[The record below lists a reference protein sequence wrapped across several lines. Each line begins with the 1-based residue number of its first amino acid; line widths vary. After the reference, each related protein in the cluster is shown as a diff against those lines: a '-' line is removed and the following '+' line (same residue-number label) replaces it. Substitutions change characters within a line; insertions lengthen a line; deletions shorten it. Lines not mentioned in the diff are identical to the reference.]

1 MRSILLVDDHAVVRN
16 GLKQILVEHLDLVV
30 FGEANDAIEAMQQVR
45 KQDWSLVI
53 LDIRLP
59 GRSGVDVLKQIK
71 SEKPQ
76 LPVLIV
82 SSYPE
87 SQYAVRLIQV
97 GAAGY
102 ITKDAEESEIVKAV
116 KTAAAGGRYINA
128 VVGGLLAN
136 SISRNFSNEDD
147 STLYESLSNREYQ
160 IFLELASGK
169 RAKDIADK
177 LQVSAKTVAT
187 HRSRLMQK
195 MGFSNNAEL
204 TLYANK
210 SGLLLE

>member
-1 MRSILLVDDHAVVRN
+1 MSSILLVDDHAVVRN
-16 GLKQILVEHLDLVV
+16 GLKQMLIENLGSLVL
-30 FGEANDAIEAMQQVR
+30 GEANDAIEAMEQVR
-45 KQDWSLVI
+45 KQDWGLVL

-71 SEKPQ
+71 SEKPH
-76 LPVLIV
+76 LPVLIL

-87 SQYAVRLIQV
+87 SQYAVRLIQA

-102 ITKDAEESEIVKAV
+102 ISKDAEEKEIIKAV
-116 KTAAAGGRYINA
+116 KSATAGGRYINEI
-128 VVGGLLAN
+128 VGGLLAN
-136 SISRNFSNEDD
+136 SMSRSFSDADD
-147 STLYESLSNREYQ
+147 LSPYESLSDREYQ

-169 RAKDIADK
+169 RAKDIAEK

-187 HRSRLMQK
+187 HRSRLMLK

-210 SGLLLE
+210 LGLLL

>member
-1 MRSILLVDDHAVVRN
+1 MSSILLVEDHAVVRN
-16 GLKQILVEHLDLVV
+16 GLKQMLIENLDLVV
-30 FGEANDAIEAMQQVR
+30 LAEANDAIEAMQQVR
-45 KQDWSLVI
+45 KQDWDLVV

-71 SEKPQ
+71 SEKPH
-76 LPVLIV
+76 LPVLIL

-87 SQYAVRLIQV
+87 SQYAVRLIQA

-102 ITKDAEESEIVKAV
+102 ISKDAEETEIIKAV
-116 KTAAAGGRYINA
+116 KTAAAGGRYINEI
-128 VVGGLLAN
+128 VGGLLAN
-136 SISRNFSNEDD
+136 TMSRSFSNADD
-147 STLYESLSNREYQ
+147 LSLYDSLSDREYQ

-169 RAKDIADK
+169 RAKDIAEK

-187 HRSRLMQK
+187 HRSRLMLK

-210 SGLLLE
+210 LGLLL

>member
-1 MRSILLVDDHAVVRN
+1 MSSILLVEDHAVVRN
-16 GLKQILVEHLDLVV
+16 GLKQMLIENLDLVV
-30 FGEANDAIEAMQQVR
+30 LAEANDAIEAMQQVR
-45 KQDWSLVI
+45 KQDWDLVV

-71 SEKPQ
+71 SEKPR
-76 LPVLIV
+76 LPVLIL

-87 SQYAVRLIQV
+87 SQYAVRLIQA

-102 ITKDAEESEIVKAV
+102 ISKDAEETEIIKAV
-116 KTAAAGGRYINA
+116 KTAAAGGRYINEI
-128 VVGGLLAN
+128 VGGLLAN
-136 SISRNFSNEDD
+136 TMSRSFSNADD
-147 STLYESLSNREYQ
+147 LSLYESLSDREYQ

-169 RAKDIADK
+169 RAKDIAEK

-195 MGFSNNAEL
+195 MGFSTNAEL
-204 TLYANK
+204 ILYANK
-210 SGLLLE
+210 SGLLL

>member
-1 MRSILLVDDHAVVRN
+1 MSSILLVDDHAVVRN
-16 GLKQILVEHLDLVV
+16 GLKQMLIEHLGSVV
-30 FGEANDAIEAMQQVR
+30 LGEANDAIEAMQQVR
-45 KQDWSLVI
+45 KQDWGLVV

-71 SEKPQ
+71 SEKPH
-76 LPVLIV
+76 LPVLIL

-87 SQYAVRLIQV
+87 SQYAVRLIQA

-102 ITKDAEESEIVKAV
+102 ISKDSEETEIIKAV
-116 KTAAAGGRYINA
+116 KTAAAGGSYINDI
-128 VVGGLLAN
+128 VGGLLAN
-136 SISRNFSNEDD
+136 TMSRSFSNADD
-147 STLYESLSNREYQ
+147 LSLYESLSDREYQ

-169 RAKDIADK
+169 RAKDIAEK

-195 MGFSNNAEL
+195 MGFSTNAEL
-204 TLYANK
+204 ILYANK
-210 SGLLLE
+210 SGLLL

>member
-1 MRSILLVDDHAVVRN
+1 MSSILLVDDHAVVRN
-16 GLKQILVEHLDLVV
+16 GLKQMLIEHLDLVV
-30 FGEANDAIEAMQQVR
+30 LGEANDAIEAMQQIR
-45 KQDWSLVI
+45 NQDWGLVI

-71 SEKPQ
+71 SEKPH
-76 LPVLIV
+76 LPVLIL

-87 SQYAVRLIQV
+87 SQYAVRLIQA

-102 ITKDAEESEIVKAV
+102 ISKDSEETEIIKAV
-116 KTAAAGGRYINA
+116 KTAAAGGRYINEI
-128 VVGGLLAN
+128 VGGLLAN
-136 SISRNFSNEDD
+136 TMSRSFSNADD
-147 STLYESLSNREYQ
+147 LSLYESLSDREYQ

-169 RAKDIADK
+169 RAKDIAEK

-195 MGFSNNAEL
+195 MGFSTNAEL
-204 TLYANK
+204 ILYANK
-210 SGLLLE
+210 SGLLL

>member
-1 MRSILLVDDHAVVRN
+1 MSSILLVEDHAVVRN
-16 GLKQILVEHLDLVV
+16 GLKQMLIENLDLVV
-30 FGEANDAIEAMQQVR
+30 LAEANDAIEAMQQVR
-45 KQDWSLVI
+45 KQDWDLVV

-71 SEKPQ
+71 SEKPH
-76 LPVLIV
+76 LPVLIL

-87 SQYAVRLIQV
+87 SQYAVRLIQA

-102 ITKDAEESEIVKAV
+102 ISKDAEETEIIKAV
-116 KTAAAGGRYINA
+116 KTAAAGGRYINEI
-128 VVGGLLAN
+128 VGGLLAN
-136 SISRNFSNEDD
+136 TMSRSFSNADD
-147 STLYESLSNREYQ
+147 LSLYESLSDREYQ

-169 RAKDIADK
+169 RAKDIAEK

-195 MGFSNNAEL
+195 MGFSTNGEL
-204 TLYANK
+204 ILYANK
-210 SGLLLE
+210 SGLLL

>member
-1 MRSILLVDDHAVVRN
+1 MSSILLVDDHAVVRN
-16 GLKQILVEHLDLVV
+16 GLKQMLIEHLGSVV
-30 FGEANDAIEAMQQVR
+30 LGEANDAIEAMQQVR
-45 KQDWSLVI
+45 KQDWGLVV

-71 SEKPQ
+71 SEKPH
-76 LPVLIV
+76 LPVLIL

-87 SQYAVRLIQV
+87 SQYAVRLIQA

-102 ITKDAEESEIVKAV
+102 ISKDSEETEIIKAV
-116 KTAAAGGRYINA
+116 KTAAAGGRYINEI
-128 VVGGLLAN
+128 VGGLLAN
-136 SISRNFSNEDD
+136 TMSRSFSNADD
-147 STLYESLSNREYQ
+147 LSLYESLSDREYQ

-169 RAKDIADK
+169 RAKDIAEK

-195 MGFSNNAEL
+195 MGFSTNAEL
-204 TLYANK
+204 ILYANK
-210 SGLLLE
+210 SDLLL

>member
-1 MRSILLVDDHAVVRN
+1 MSSILLVDDHAVVRN
-16 GLKQILVEHLDLVV
+16 RLKQMLMEHLGSVI

-45 KQDWSLVI
+45 KQDWGLVV

-71 SEKPQ
+71 SEKPH
-76 LPVLIV
+76 LPVLIL

-87 SQYAVRLIQV
+87 SQYAVRLIQA

-102 ITKDAEESEIVKAV
+102 ISKDSEETEIIKAV
-116 KTAAAGGRYINA
+116 KTAAAGGRYINEI
-128 VVGGLLAN
+128 VGGLLAN
-136 SISRNFSNEDD
+136 TMSRSFSNADD
-147 STLYESLSNREYQ
+147 LSLYESLSDREYQ

-169 RAKDIADK
+169 RAKDIAEK

-195 MGFSNNAEL
+195 MGFSTNAEL
-204 TLYANK
+204 ILYANK
-210 SGLLLE
+210 SGLLL

>member
-1 MRSILLVDDHAVVRN
+1 MSSILLVEDHAVVRN
-16 GLKQILVEHLDLVV
+16 GLKQMLIENLDLVV
-30 FGEANDAIEAMQQVR
+30 LAEANDAIEAMQQVR
-45 KQDWSLVI
+45 KQDWDLVV

-71 SEKPQ
+71 SENPH
-76 LPVLIV
+76 LPVLIL

-87 SQYAVRLIQV
+87 SQYAVRLIQA

-102 ITKDAEESEIVKAV
+102 ISKDAEETEIIKAV
-116 KTAAAGGRYINA
+116 KTAAAGGRYINEI
-128 VVGGLLAN
+128 VGGLLAN
-136 SISRNFSNEDD
+136 TMSRSFSNADD
-147 STLYESLSNREYQ
+147 LSLYESLSDREYQ

-169 RAKDIADK
+169 RAKDIAEK

-195 MGFSNNAEL
+195 MGFSTNAEL
-204 TLYANK
+204 ILYANK
-210 SGLLLE
+210 SGLLL

>member
-1 MRSILLVDDHAVVRN
+1 MLIEN
-16 GLKQILVEHLDLVV
+16 LDLVV
-30 FGEANDAIEAMQQVR
+30 LAEANDAIEAMQQVR
-45 KQDWSLVI
+45 KQDWDLVV

-71 SEKPQ
+71 SEKPH
-76 LPVLIV
+76 LPVLIL

-87 SQYAVRLIQV
+87 SQYAVRLIQA

-102 ITKDAEESEIVKAV
+102 ISKDAEETEIIKAV
-116 KTAAAGGRYINA
+116 KTAAAGGRYINEI
-128 VVGGLLAN
+128 VGGLLAN
-136 SISRNFSNEDD
+136 TMSRSFSNADD
-147 STLYESLSNREYQ
+147 LSLYESLSDREYQ

-169 RAKDIADK
+169 RAKDIAEK

-195 MGFSNNAEL
+195 MGFSTNAEL
-204 TLYANK
+204 ILYANK
-210 SGLLLE
+210 SGLLL

>member
-1 MRSILLVDDHAVVRN
+1 MSSILLVDDHAVVRN
-16 GLKQILVEHLDLVV
+16 GLKQMLIENLGSLVL
-30 FGEANDAIEAMQQVR
+30 GEANDAIEAMQQVR
-45 KQDWSLVI
+45 KQDWGLVL

-71 SEKPQ
+71 SEKPH
-76 LPVLIV
+76 LPVLIL

-87 SQYAVRLIQV
+87 SQYAVRLIQA

-102 ITKDAEESEIVKAV
+102 ISKDAEEKEIIKAV
-116 KTAAAGGRYINA
+116 KSATAGGRYINEI
-128 VVGGLLAN
+128 VGGLLAN
-136 SISRNFSNEDD
+136 TMSRSFSNADD
-147 STLYESLSNREYQ
+147 LSLYESLSDREYQ

-169 RAKDIADK
+169 RAKDIAEK

-195 MGFSNNAEL
+195 MGFSTNAEL
-204 TLYANK
+204 ILYANK
-210 SGLLLE
+210 SGLLL

>member
-1 MRSILLVDDHAVVRN
+1 MSSILLVDDHAVVRN
-16 GLKQILVEHLDLVV
+16 GLKQMHMEHLGSVI
-30 FGEANDAIEAMQQVR
+30 FGEANDAIDAMRQVR
-45 KQDWSLVI
+45 HQDWGLVV

-71 SEKPQ
+71 SEKPH
-76 LPVLIV
+76 LPVLIL

-87 SQYAVRLIQV
+87 SQYAVRLIQA

-102 ITKDAEESEIVKAV
+102 ISKDAEESEIIKAV
-116 KTAAAGGRYINA
+116 KTAAAGGRYINEI
-128 VVGGLLAN
+128 VGGLLAN
-136 SISRNFSNEDD
+136 SMSRSFSSEDD
-147 STLYESLSNREYQ
+147 FSLYESLSDREYQ

-169 RAKDIADK
+169 RAKDIAGK
-177 LQVSAKTVAT
+177 LQVSAKTIAT
-187 HRSRLMQK
+187 HRSRLMLK

-210 SGLLLE
+210 SGLLL

>member
-1 MRSILLVDDHAVVRN
+1 MSSILLVDDHAVVRN
-16 GLKQILVEHLDLVV
+16 GLKQMLIENLDLVV
-30 FGEANDAIEAMQQVR
+30 LAEANDAIEAMQQVR
-45 KQDWSLVI
+45 KQDWDLVV

-71 SEKPQ
+71 SEKPH
-76 LPVLIV
+76 LPVLIL

-87 SQYAVRLIQV
+87 SQYAVRLIQA

-102 ITKDAEESEIVKAV
+102 ISKDSEETEIIKAV
-116 KTAAAGGRYINA
+116 KTAAAGGRYINEI
-128 VVGGLLAN
+128 VGGLLAN
-136 SISRNFSNEDD
+136 TMSRSFSNADD
-147 STLYESLSNREYQ
+147 LSLYESLSDREYQ

-169 RAKDIADK
+169 RAKDIAEK

-195 MGFSNNAEL
+195 MGFSTNAEL
-204 TLYANK
+204 ILYANK
-210 SGLLLE
+210 SGLLL

>member
-1 MRSILLVDDHAVVRN
+1 MSSILLVDDHAVVRN
-16 GLKQILVEHLDLVV
+16 GLKQMLIEHLGLVV
-30 FGEANDAIEAMQQVR
+30 FGEANDAIEAIRQVR
-45 KQDWSLVI
+45 SEDWSLVI

-59 GRSGVDVLKQIK
+59 SRSGVEVLKQIK
-71 SEKPQ
+71 SEKPL
-76 LPVLIV
+76 LPVLIL
-82 SSYPE
+82 SIYPE
-87 SQYAVRLIQV
+87 SQYAVRLIQL

-102 ITKDAEESEIVKAV
+102 VSKDAEEAEIVKAV

-169 RAKDIADK
+169 RAKDIAEK
-177 LQVSAKTVAT
+177 LHVSAKTVAT

-210 SGLLLE
+210 LGLLLP

>member
-1 MRSILLVDDHAVVRN
+1 MSSILLVDDHAVVRN
-16 GLKQILVEHLDLVV
+16 GLKQMLIEHLGSVV
-30 FGEANDAIEAMQQVR
+30 LGEANDAIEAMQKVR
-45 KQDWSLVI
+45 KQDWGLVV

-71 SEKPQ
+71 SEKPH
-76 LPVLIV
+76 LPVLIL

-87 SQYAVRLIQV
+87 SQYAVRLIQA

-102 ITKDAEESEIVKAV
+102 ISKDSEETEIIKAV
-116 KTAAAGGRYINA
+116 KTAAVGGRYINEI
-128 VVGGLLAN
+128 VGGLLAN
-136 SISRNFSNEDD
+136 TMSRSFSNADD
-147 STLYESLSNREYQ
+147 LSLYESLSDREYQ

-169 RAKDIADK
+169 RAKDIAEK

-195 MGFSNNAEL
+195 MGFSTNAEL
-204 TLYANK
+204 ILYANK
-210 SGLLLE
+210 SDLLL

>member
-1 MRSILLVDDHAVVRN
+1 MSSILLVDDHAVVRN
-16 GLKQILVEHLDLVV
+16 GLKQMLIEHLGSMVL
-30 FGEANDAIEAMQQVR
+30 GEANDAIEAMQQVR
-45 KQDWSLVI
+45 KQDWGLVV

-71 SEKPQ
+71 SEKPH
-76 LPVLIV
+76 LPVLIL

-87 SQYAVRLIQV
+87 SQYAVRLIQA

-102 ITKDAEESEIVKAV
+102 ISKDSEETEIIKAV
-116 KTAAAGGRYINA
+116 KTAAAGGRYINEI
-128 VVGGLLAN
+128 VGGLLAN
-136 SISRNFSNEDD
+136 TMSRSFSNADD
-147 STLYESLSNREYQ
+147 LSLYESLSDREYQ

-169 RAKDIADK
+169 RAKDIAEK

-195 MGFSNNAEL
+195 MGFSTNAEL
-204 TLYANK
+204 ILYANK
-210 SGLLLE
+210 SGLLL

>member
-1 MRSILLVDDHAVVRN
+1 MSSILLVDDHAVVRN
-16 GLKQILVEHLDLVV
+16 GLKQMLIENLGSLVL
-30 FGEANDAIEAMQQVR
+30 GEANDAIEAMEQVR
-45 KQDWSLVI
+45 KQDWGLVL

-71 SEKPQ
+71 SEKPH
-76 LPVLIV
+76 LPVLIL

-87 SQYAVRLIQV
+87 SQYAVRLIQA

-102 ITKDAEESEIVKAV
+102 ISKDAEEKEIIKAV
-116 KTAAAGGRYINA
+116 KSATAGGRYINEI
-128 VVGGLLAN
+128 VGGLLAN
-136 SISRNFSNEDD
+136 SMSGSFSDADD
-147 STLYESLSNREYQ
+147 LSLYESLSDREYQ

-169 RAKDIADK
+169 RAKDIAEK

-187 HRSRLMQK
+187 HRSRLMLK

-210 SGLLLE
+210 LGLLL

>member
-1 MRSILLVDDHAVVRN
+1 MSSILLVDDHAVVRN
-16 GLKQILVEHLDLVV
+16 GLKQMLIEHLGSVV
-30 FGEANDAIEAMQQVR
+30 LGEANDAIEAMQQVR
-45 KQDWSLVI
+45 KQDWGLVV

-71 SEKPQ
+71 SEKPH
-76 LPVLIV
+76 LPVLIL

-87 SQYAVRLIQV
+87 SQYAVRLIQA

-102 ITKDAEESEIVKAV
+102 ISKDSEETEIIKAV
-116 KTAAAGGRYINA
+116 KTAAAGGRYINEI
-128 VVGGLLAN
+128 VGGLLAN
-136 SISRNFSNEDD
+136 TMSRSFSNADD
-147 STLYESLSNREYQ
+147 FSLYESLSDREYQ

-169 RAKDIADK
+169 RAKDIAEK

-195 MGFSNNAEL
+195 MGFSTNAEL
-204 TLYANK
+204 ILYANK
-210 SGLLLE
+210 SGLLL

>member
-1 MRSILLVDDHAVVRN
+1 MSSILLVDDHAVVRN
-16 GLKQILVEHLDLVV
+16 GLKQMLIENLGSLVL
-30 FGEANDAIEAMQQVR
+30 GEANDAIEAMQQVR
-45 KQDWSLVI
+45 KQDWGLVV

-71 SEKPQ
+71 SEKPH
-76 LPVLIV
+76 LPVLIL

-87 SQYAVRLIQV
+87 SQYAVRLIQA

-102 ITKDAEESEIVKAV
+102 ISKDSEETEIIKAV
-116 KTAAAGGRYINA
+116 KTAAAGGRYINEI
-128 VVGGLLAN
+128 VGGLLAN
-136 SISRNFSNEDD
+136 TMSRSFSNADD
-147 STLYESLSNREYQ
+147 LSLYESLSDREYQ

-169 RAKDIADK
+169 RAKDIAEK

-195 MGFSNNAEL
+195 MGFSTNAEL
-204 TLYANK
+204 ILYANK
-210 SGLLLE
+210 SGLLL

>member
-1 MRSILLVDDHAVVRN
+1 MSSILLVDDHAVVRN
-16 GLKQILVEHLDLVV
+16 GLKQMLIEHLGSVV
-30 FGEANDAIEAMQQVR
+30 LGEANDAIEAMQQVR
-45 KQDWSLVI
+45 KQDWGLVV

-71 SEKPQ
+71 SEKPH
-76 LPVLIV
+76 LPVLIL

-87 SQYAVRLIQV
+87 SQYAVRLIQA

-102 ITKDAEESEIVKAV
+102 ISKDSEETEIIKAV
-116 KTAAAGGRYINA
+116 KTAAAGGRYINEI
-128 VVGGLLAN
+128 VGGLLAN
-136 SISRNFSNEDD
+136 TMSRSFSNADD
-147 STLYESLSNREYQ
+147 LSLYESLSDREYQ

-169 RAKDIADK
+169 RAKDIAEK

-195 MGFSNNAEL
+195 MRFSTNAEL
-204 TLYANK
+204 ILYANK
-210 SGLLLE
+210 SGLLL

>member
-1 MRSILLVDDHAVVRN
+1 MTPSRLC
-16 GLKQILVEHLDLVV
+16 E
-30 FGEANDAIEAMQQVR
+30 QVR
-45 KQDWSLVI
+45 KQDWGLVL

-71 SEKPQ
+71 SEKPH
-76 LPVLIV
+76 LPVLIL

-87 SQYAVRLIQV
+87 SQYAVRLIQA

-102 ITKDAEESEIVKAV
+102 ISKDAEEKEIIKAV
-116 KTAAAGGRYINA
+116 KSATAGGRYINEI
-128 VVGGLLAN
+128 VGGLLAN
-136 SISRNFSNEDD
+136 SMSRSFSDADD
-147 STLYESLSNREYQ
+147 LSPYESLSDREYQ

-169 RAKDIADK
+169 RAKDIAEK

-187 HRSRLMQK
+187 HRSRLMLK

-210 SGLLLE
+210 SGLLL

>member
-1 MRSILLVDDHAVVRN
+1 MSSILLVEDHAVVRN
-16 GLKQILVEHLDLVV
+16 GLKQMLIENLDLVV
-30 FGEANDAIEAMQQVR
+30 LAEANDAIEAMQQVR
-45 KQDWSLVI
+45 KQDWDLVV

-71 SEKPQ
+71 SEKPH
-76 LPVLIV
+76 LPVLIL

-87 SQYAVRLIQV
+87 SQYAVRLIQA

-102 ITKDAEESEIVKAV
+102 ISKDAEETEIIKAV
-116 KTAAAGGRYINA
+116 KTAAAGGRYINEI
-128 VVGGLLAN
+128 VGGLLAN
-136 SISRNFSNEDD
+136 TMSRSFSNADD
-147 STLYESLSNREYQ
+147 LSLDESLSDREYQ

-169 RAKDIADK
+169 RAKDIAEK

-195 MGFSNNAEL
+195 MGFSTNAEL
-204 TLYANK
+204 ILYANK
-210 SGLLLE
+210 SGLLL

>member
-1 MRSILLVDDHAVVRN
+1 MSSILLVDDHAVVRN
-16 GLKQILVEHLDLVV
+16 GLKQMLIENLDLVV
-30 FGEANDAIEAMQQVR
+30 LAEANDAIEAMQQVR
-45 KQDWSLVI
+45 KQDWDLVV

-71 SEKPQ
+71 SEKPH
-76 LPVLIV
+76 LPVLIL

-87 SQYAVRLIQV
+87 SQYAVRLIQA

-102 ITKDAEESEIVKAV
+102 ISKDAEETEIIKAV
-116 KTAAAGGRYINA
+116 KTAAAGGRYINEI
-128 VVGGLLAN
+128 VGGLLAN
-136 SISRNFSNEDD
+136 TMSRSFSNADD
-147 STLYESLSNREYQ
+147 LSLYESLSDREYQ

-169 RAKDIADK
+169 RAKDIAEK

-195 MGFSNNAEL
+195 MGFSTNAEL
-204 TLYANK
+204 ILNANK
-210 SGLLLE
+210 SGLLL

>member
-1 MRSILLVDDHAVVRN
+1 MSSILLVEDHAVVRN
-16 GLKQILVEHLDLVV
+16 GLKQMLIENLDLVV
-30 FGEANDAIEAMQQVR
+30 LAEANDAIEAMQQVR
-45 KQDWSLVI
+45 KQDWDLVV

-71 SEKPQ
+71 SEKPH
-76 LPVLIV
+76 LPVLIL

-87 SQYAVRLIQV
+87 SQYAVRLIQA

-102 ITKDAEESEIVKAV
+102 ISKDAEETEIIKAV
-116 KTAAAGGRYINA
+116 KTAAAGGRYINEI
-128 VVGGLLAN
+128 VGGLLAN
-136 SISRNFSNEDD
+136 TMSSSFSNADD
-147 STLYESLSNREYQ
+147 LSLYESLSDREYQ

-169 RAKDIADK
+169 RAKDIAEK

-195 MGFSNNAEL
+195 MGFSTNAEL
-204 TLYANK
+204 ILYANK
-210 SGLLLE
+210 SGLLL

>member
-1 MRSILLVDDHAVVRN
+1 MSSILLVEDHAVVRN
-16 GLKQILVEHLDLVV
+16 GLKQMLIENLDLVV
-30 FGEANDAIEAMQQVR
+30 LAEANDAIEAMQQVR
-45 KQDWSLVI
+45 KQDWDLVV

-71 SEKPQ
+71 SEKPH
-76 LPVLIV
+76 LPVLIL

-87 SQYAVRLIQV
+87 SQYAVRLIQA

-102 ITKDAEESEIVKAV
+102 ISKDAEETEIIKAV
-116 KTAAAGGRYINA
+116 KTAAAGGRYINEI
-128 VVGGLLAN
+128 VGGLLAN
-136 SISRNFSNEDD
+136 TMSRSFSNADD
-147 STLYESLSNREYQ
+147 LSLYDSLSDREYQ

-169 RAKDIADK
+169 RAKDIAEK

-195 MGFSNNAEL
+195 MGFSTNAEL
-204 TLYANK
+204 ILYANK
-210 SGLLLE
+210 SGLLL

>member
-1 MRSILLVDDHAVVRN
+1 MSSILLVDDHAVVRN
-16 GLKQILVEHLDLVV
+16 GLKQMLMEHLGSVI
-30 FGEANDAIEAMQQVR
+30 FGEANDAIDAMRQVR
-45 KQDWSLVI
+45 HQDWGLVV

-71 SEKPQ
+71 SEKPH
-76 LPVLIV
+76 LPVLIL

-87 SQYAVRLIQV
+87 SQYAVRLIQA

-102 ITKDAEESEIVKAV
+102 ISKDAEESEIIKAV
-116 KTAAAGGRYINA
+116 KTAAAGGRYINEI
-128 VVGGLLAN
+128 VGGLLAN
-136 SISRNFSNEDD
+136 SMSRSFSSEDD
-147 STLYESLSNREYQ
+147 FSLYESLSDREYQ

-169 RAKDIADK
+169 RVKDIAEK
-177 LQVSAKTVAT
+177 LQVSAKTIAT
-187 HRSRLMQK
+187 HRSRLMLK

-210 SGLLLE
+210 SGLLL

>member
-1 MRSILLVDDHAVVRN
+1 MSSILLVEDHAVVRN
-16 GLKQILVEHLDLVV
+16 GLKQMLIENLDLVV
-30 FGEANDAIEAMQQVR
+30 LAEANDAIEAMQQVR
-45 KQDWSLVI
+45 KQDWDLVV

-71 SEKPQ
+71 SEKPH
-76 LPVLIV
+76 LPVLIL

-87 SQYAVRLIQV
+87 SQYAVRLIQA

-102 ITKDAEESEIVKAV
+102 ISKDAEETEIIKAV
-116 KTAAAGGRYINA
+116 KTAAAGGRYINEI
-128 VVGGLLAN
+128 VGGLLAN
-136 SISRNFSNEDD
+136 TMSRSFSNADD
-147 STLYESLSNREYQ
+147 LSLYESLSDREYQ

-169 RAKDIADK
+169 RAKDIAEK

-195 MGFSNNAEL
+195 IGFSTNAEL
-204 TLYANK
+204 ILYANK
-210 SGLLLE
+210 SGLLL

>member
-1 MRSILLVDDHAVVRN
+1 MSSILLVDDHAVVRN
-16 GLKQILVEHLDLVV
+16 GLKQMLIEHLGSVV
-30 FGEANDAIEAMQQVR
+30 LGEANDAIEAMQQVR
-45 KQDWSLVI
+45 KQDWGLVV

-71 SEKPQ
+71 SEKPH
-76 LPVLIV
+76 LPVLIL

-87 SQYAVRLIQV
+87 SQYAVRLIQA

-102 ITKDAEESEIVKAV
+102 ISKDSEETEIIKAV
-116 KTAAAGGRYINA
+116 KTAAAGGRYINEI
-128 VVGGLLAN
+128 VGGLLAN
-136 SISRNFSNEDD
+136 TMSRRFSNADD
-147 STLYESLSNREYQ
+147 LSLYESLSDREYQ

-169 RAKDIADK
+169 RAKDIAEK

-195 MGFSNNAEL
+195 MGFSTNAEL
-204 TLYANK
+204 ILYANK
-210 SGLLLE
+210 SGLLL

>member
-1 MRSILLVDDHAVVRN
+1 MSSILLVEDHAVVRN
-16 GLKQILVEHLDLVV
+16 GLKQMLIENLDLVV
-30 FGEANDAIEAMQQVR
+30 LAEANDAIEAMQQVR
-45 KQDWSLVI
+45 KQDWDLVV

-71 SEKPQ
+71 LEKPH
-76 LPVLIV
+76 LPVLIL

-87 SQYAVRLIQV
+87 SQYAVRLIQA

-102 ITKDAEESEIVKAV
+102 ISKDAEETEIIKAV
-116 KTAAAGGRYINA
+116 KTAAAGGRYINEI
-128 VVGGLLAN
+128 VGGLLAN
-136 SISRNFSNEDD
+136 TMSRSFSNADD
-147 STLYESLSNREYQ
+147 LSLYESLSDREYQ

-169 RAKDIADK
+169 RAKDIAEK

-195 MGFSNNAEL
+195 MGFSTNAEL
-204 TLYANK
+204 ILYANK
-210 SGLLLE
+210 SGLLL

>member
-1 MRSILLVDDHAVVRN
+1 MSSILLVDDHAVVRN
-16 GLKQILVEHLDLVV
+16 GLKQMLMEHLGSVI
-30 FGEANDAIEAMQQVR
+30 FGEANDAIDAMRQVR
-45 KQDWSLVI
+45 HQDWGLVV

-71 SEKPQ
+71 SEKHH
-76 LPVLIV
+76 LPVLIL

-87 SQYAVRLIQV
+87 SQYAVRLIQA

-102 ITKDAEESEIVKAV
+102 ISKDAEESEIIKAV
-116 KTAAAGGRYINA
+116 KTAAAGGRYINEI
-128 VVGGLLAN
+128 VGGLLAN
-136 SISRNFSNEDD
+136 SMSRSFSSEDD
-147 STLYESLSNREYQ
+147 FSLYESLSDREYQ

-169 RAKDIADK
+169 RAKDIAEK

-187 HRSRLMQK
+187 HRSRLMLK
-195 MGFSNNAEL
+195 MGFSNSAEL

-210 SGLLLE
+210 LGLLL

>member
-1 MRSILLVDDHAVVRN
+1 MSSILLVDDHAVVRN
-16 GLKQILVEHLDLVV
+16 GLKQMLMEHLGSVI
-30 FGEANDAIEAMQQVR
+30 FGEANDAIDAMRQVR
-45 KQDWSLVI
+45 HQDWGLVV

-71 SEKPQ
+71 SEKPH
-76 LPVLIV
+76 LPVLIL

-87 SQYAVRLIQV
+87 SQYAVRLIQA

-102 ITKDAEESEIVKAV
+102 ISKDAEEAEIIKAV
-116 KTAAAGGRYINA
+116 KTAAAGGRYINEI
-128 VVGGLLAN
+128 VGGLLAN
-136 SISRNFSNEDD
+136 SMSRSFSSEDD
-147 STLYESLSNREYQ
+147 FSLYESLSDREYQ

-169 RAKDIADK
+169 RAKDIAGK
-177 LQVSAKTVAT
+177 LQVSAKTIAT
-187 HRSRLMQK
+187 HRSRLMLK

-210 SGLLLE
+210 SGLLL

>member
-1 MRSILLVDDHAVVRN
+1 MSSILLVDDHAVVRN
-16 GLKQILVEHLDLVV
+16 GLKQMLIENLGSLVL
-30 FGEANDAIEAMQQVR
+30 GKANDAIEAMEQVR
-45 KQDWSLVI
+45 KQDWGLVL

-59 GRSGVDVLKQIK
+59 GRCGVDVLKQIK
-71 SEKPQ
+71 SEKPH
-76 LPVLIV
+76 LPVLIL

-87 SQYAVRLIQV
+87 SQYAVRLIQA

-102 ITKDAEESEIVKAV
+102 ISKDAEEKEIIKAV
-116 KTAAAGGRYINA
+116 KSATAGGRYINEI
-128 VVGGLLAN
+128 VGGLLAN
-136 SISRNFSNEDD
+136 SMSRSFSDADD
-147 STLYESLSNREYQ
+147 LSPYESLSDREYQ

-169 RAKDIADK
+169 RAKDIAEK

-187 HRSRLMQK
+187 HRSRLMLK

-210 SGLLLE
+210 LGLLL

>member
-1 MRSILLVDDHAVVRN
+1 MSSILLVDDHAVVRN
-16 GLKQILVEHLDLVV
+16 GLKQMLIEHLGSVV
-30 FGEANDAIEAMQQVR
+30 LGEANDAIEAMQQVR
-45 KQDWSLVI
+45 QQDWGLVV

-71 SEKPQ
+71 SEKPH
-76 LPVLIV
+76 LPVLIL

-87 SQYAVRLIQV
+87 SQYAVRLIQA

-102 ITKDAEESEIVKAV
+102 ISKDSEETEIIKAV
-116 KTAAAGGRYINA
+116 KTAAAGGRYINEI
-128 VVGGLLAN
+128 VGGLLAN
-136 SISRNFSNEDD
+136 TMSRSFSNADD
-147 STLYESLSNREYQ
+147 LSLYESLSDREYQ

-169 RAKDIADK
+169 RAKDIAEK

-195 MGFSNNAEL
+195 MGFSTNAEL
-204 TLYANK
+204 ILYANN
-210 SGLLLE
+210 SGLLL